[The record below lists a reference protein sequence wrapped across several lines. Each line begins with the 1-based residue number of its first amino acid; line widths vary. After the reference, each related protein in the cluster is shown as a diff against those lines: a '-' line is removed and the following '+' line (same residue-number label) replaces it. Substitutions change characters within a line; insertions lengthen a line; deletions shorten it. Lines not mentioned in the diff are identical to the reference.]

1 MWETCLQGFL
11 PPKSFLIHLTFMR
24 RAIQSFGFTRNTKT
38 SSPRWNG
45 SIHPPQLA
53 LYTGLVTLY
62 IYVFLFR
69 SVAVRKPFSGR
80 ALKANVSQ
88 CNLFFLKLS
97 LWSVHCNGTIMMMLQ
112 EEYQHDITYTAKTS
126 EHVMQ
131 EAWNIFTSCGQCLK
145 LLVVKSSFT
154 SNKRQKGRA
163 SPRQSN
169 PLYIFR
175 SV

>member
-1 MWETCLQGFL
+1 
-11 PPKSFLIHLTFMR
+11 MR
-24 RAIQSFGFTRNTKT
+24 NLSSGLSAPQKFSNTSNIYEKINTKFWFYT
-38 SSPRWNG
+38 QHKNIISQMKWIHSS
-45 SIHPPQLA
+45 PQLA

-97 LWSVHCNGTIMMMLQ
+97 LWSVRCNGTIMMMLQ

>member
-24 RAIQSFGFTRNTKT
+24 RSIQSFGFTRNTKT

-45 SIHPPQLA
+45 SIHPPQL
-53 LYTGLVTLY
+53 
-62 IYVFLFR
+62 YVFLFR

-154 SNKRQKGRA
+154 NKRQKGRA